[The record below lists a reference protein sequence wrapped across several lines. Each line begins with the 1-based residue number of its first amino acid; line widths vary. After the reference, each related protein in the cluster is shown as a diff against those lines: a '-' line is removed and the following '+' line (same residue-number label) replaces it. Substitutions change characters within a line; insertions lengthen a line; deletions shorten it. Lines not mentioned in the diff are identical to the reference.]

1 MPSKRKKKKL
11 VDTETGSEFSREEI
25 GGATVTIE
33 RTVHPYRQLMMG
45 ASFVT
50 LTEDVIAIVNDA
62 GWAPILGTLVLFGG
76 TELDVDAAEL
86 ERALADIEECDEDWE
101 DAARRRPDLF
111 DVLPAGREDGQRYGL
126 RVPLRVNDIDIP
138 SVRILVGIATLR
150 TSCQRIGFGEGAHAF
165 ATNGTVSGF
174 STCRHTASEMTRTN
188 CRSCFRRWWS
198 IEGKKAGL
206 Y

>member
-1 MPSKRKKKKL
+1 MTSRKKKKL
-11 VDTETGSEFSREEI
+11 VDTSSGSEFTREEI
-25 GGATVTIE
+25 GGATVTVE
-33 RTVHPYRQLMMG
+33 VTKHPYRQLLNG

-50 LTEDVIAIVNDA
+50 LTEDVVAIVNDD

-76 TELDVDAAEL
+76 TELDVDTAEV
-86 ERALADIEECDEDWE
+86 ERALADIEECDEDWG

-111 DVLPAGREDGQRYGL
+111 DVLPPGREDGQRYAI
-126 RVPLRVNDIDIP
+126 RVPLKLNDQDIP
-138 SVRILVGIATLR
+138 RVRVLVGLATLR
-150 TSCQRIGFGEGAHAF
+150 SSCQRIGPGTGCHAYLS
-165 ATNGTVSGF
+165 TTVSRI
-174 STCRHTASEMTRTN
+174 STCRHTAAEMTKMN